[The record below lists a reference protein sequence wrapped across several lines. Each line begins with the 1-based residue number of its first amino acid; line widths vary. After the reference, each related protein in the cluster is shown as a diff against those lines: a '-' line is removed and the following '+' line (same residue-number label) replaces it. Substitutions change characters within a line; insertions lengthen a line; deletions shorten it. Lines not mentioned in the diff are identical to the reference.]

1 MSEEEIGPLAGTK
14 IAGKYALE
22 RRVGESSLGEIYD
35 ATQETEGGTD
45 CVRVEVLSGTMDDE
59 NVGRFLQEVELL
71 TSINHPNILRVI
83 DAGEDAG
90 CYYLVTQSEAGGCSL
105 DDYMLQHSPLAERE
119 VMELMIPIVDALHYV
134 WETKKLLHRD
144 FKPNNVFITSDHQAR
159 LTGFGIAKSSEEGQS
174 MDLTG
179 IGFTIGTPEY
189 MSPEQIRGSDDL
201 DFRCDMYSLGIAM
214 YEMVTGSLPFEEIA
228 PLLLMQKQMDEP
240 PEPANERNVNVS
252 GECTE
257 LLNRMLEKDREDR
270 YESWQALSD
279 AMKSVAARGGSG
291 AAAATDGEGKP
302 RGKGLTLKLAVIAMI
317 AVIAV
322 IIIVTVVTLVK
333 IL

>member
-1 MSEEEIGPLAGTK
+1 MSEEGIGLLAGTK
-14 IAGKYALE
+14 LAGKYSLE
-22 RRVGESSLGEIYD
+22 KRVGESSLGDIYE
-35 ATQETEGGTD
+35 ATLETEEGID

-71 TSINHPNILRVI
+71 TTINHPHILSVI
-83 DAGEDAG
+83 DAGEDTG
-90 CYYLVTQSEAGGCSL
+90 YYYLVTQSEAGGCSL

-119 VMELMIPIVDALHYV
+119 VMELMIPIVDALHHV

-144 FKPNNVFITSDHQAR
+144 LKPNNVFITRDHQAR

-189 MSPEQIRGSDDL
+189 MSPEQIRGTDDL
-201 DFRCDMYSLGIAM
+201 DFRCDMYSLGIGM
-214 YEMVTGSLPFEEIA
+214 YEMLTGSLPFEEIA

-252 GECTE
+252 TECTE

-279 AMKSVAARGGSG
+279 AMQSVVAQSSSSAT
-291 AAAATDGEGKP
+291 AATEREGK
-302 RGKGLTLKLAVIAMI
+302 GCTLQLAVIA
-317 AVIAV
+317 A
-322 IIIVTVVTLVK
+322 IIISTVATVAS

>member
-1 MSEEEIGPLAGTK
+1 METAMSEEEIGRLAGTK
-14 IAGKYALE
+14 IAGEYSLE
-22 RRVGESSLGEIYD
+22 KRVGESSLGEIYD
-35 ATQETEGGTD
+35 ATRETEEGVD
-45 CVRVEVLSGTMDDE
+45 SVRVEILSGTMDDE

-71 TSINHPNILRVI
+71 TSINHPNILRVLA
-83 DAGEDAG
+83 AGEDSG
-90 CYYLVTQSEAGGCSL
+90 YYYLVTQSEAGGCSL

-119 VMELMIPIVDALHYV
+119 VMKLMIPIVDALHYV

-144 FKPNNVFITSDHQAR
+144 FKPTNVFITSDHQAR

-189 MSPEQIRGSDDL
+189 MSPEQIRGTDDL
-201 DFRCDMYSLGIAM
+201 DFRCDMYSLGISM

-252 GECTE
+252 GECAE
-257 LLNRMLEKDREDR
+257 LLNRILEKDREDR
-270 YESWQALSD
+270 YESWQALTD

-291 AAAATDGEGKP
+291 TAKTTDSEGKT
-302 RGKGLTLKLAVIAMI
+302 RRKGCTLKLAVIA
-317 AVIAV
+317 V
-322 IIIVTVVTLVK
+322 IIITTVAIVASL
-333 IL
+333 L

>member
-1 MSEEEIGPLAGTK
+1 MSEEKTGPLSGTK
-14 IAGKYALE
+14 IAGKYSLE
-22 RRVGESSLGEIYD
+22 KRVGESSLGEIYD
-35 ATQETEGGTD
+35 ATQETEDGTNS
-45 CVRVEVLSGTMDDE
+45 VRVEVLSGTMDDE
-59 NVGRFLQEVELL
+59 HVGRFLQEVELL
-71 TSINHPNILRVI
+71 TSINHPNILRVL

-144 FKPNNVFITSDHQAR
+144 FKPTNVFITSDHQAR

-189 MSPEQIRGSDDL
+189 MSPEQIRGTDDL
-201 DFRCDMYSLGIAM
+201 DFRCDMYSLGIGM

-240 PEPANERNVNVS
+240 PEPANERNMNVS
-252 GECTE
+252 GECAE
-257 LLNRMLEKDREDR
+257 LLNRMLEKDRGDR
-270 YESWQALSD
+270 YESWQDLSD
-279 AMKSVAARGGSG
+279 AMKSVAARGGSD
-291 AAAATDGEGKP
+291 ATAATDGENKP
-302 RGKGLTLKLAVIAMI
+302 RGKRCTLQLAVI

-322 IIIVTVVTLVK
+322 IIIATVVAVVS

>member
-1 MSEEEIGPLAGTK
+1 MSKEGIGLLAGTK
-14 IAGKYALE
+14 LAGKYSLE
-22 RRVGESSLGEIYD
+22 KRVGESSLGEIYE
-35 ATQETEGGTD
+35 ATLETEEGID

-71 TSINHPNILRVI
+71 TTINHPHILSVI
-83 DAGEDAG
+83 DAGEDTG
-90 CYYLVTQSEAGGCSL
+90 YYYLVTQSEAGGCSL
-105 DDYMLQHSPLAERE
+105 DEYMLQHSPLAERE
-119 VMELMIPIVDALHYV
+119 VMELMIPIVDALQHV

-144 FKPNNVFITSDHQAR
+144 LKPNNVFITRDHQAR

-189 MSPEQIRGSDDL
+189 MSPEQIRGTDDL
-201 DFRCDMYSLGIAM
+201 DFRCDMYSLGIGM
-214 YEMVTGSLPFEEIA
+214 YEMLTGSLPFEEIA

-252 GECTE
+252 AECTE
-257 LLNRMLEKDREDR
+257 LLNRMLEKDREKR

-279 AMKSVAARGGSG
+279 AMQSVVARGSSS
-291 AAAATDGEGKP
+291 ATAATDREGK
-302 RGKGLTLKLAVIAMI
+302 GCTLQLAVIA
-317 AVIAV
+317 A
-322 IIIVTVVTLVK
+322 IIISTVATVAS

>member
-1 MSEEEIGPLAGTK
+1 MGTAMSEEQIGLLAGTK
-14 IAGKYALE
+14 IAGKYSLE

-35 ATQETEGGTD
+35 ATQEDGEGSS
-45 CVRVEVLSGTMDDE
+45 CVRVEILSGTMDDE

-71 TSINHPNILRVI
+71 ATIDHPHILRII

-90 CYYLVTQSEAGGCSL
+90 CYYLVTQSEAGGCTL

-134 WETKKLLHRD
+134 WESKKLLHRD

-189 MSPEQIRGSDDL
+189 MSPEQIRGSEDL
-201 DFRCDMYSLGIAM
+201 DFRCDMYSLGIGM

-228 PLLLMQKQMDEP
+228 PLLLMQKHMDEP

-252 GECTE
+252 PECAD
-257 LLNRMLEKDREDR
+257 LLNRMLKKDREDR

-279 AMKSVAARGGSG
+279 AMKSVAARSGSG
-291 AAAATDGEGKP
+291 VAAAANGEGK
-302 RGKGLTLKLAVIAMI
+302 RWGKGCTLQLAV
-317 AVIAV
+317 VAV
-322 IIIVTVVTLVK
+322 IIVATIATVAGIV
-333 IL
+333 